1 MGQIVVMVSSHLKMH
16 QVVYINYAE
25 FLVCQSYFHKVK
37 NVEIDTTLKII
48 LKLVDDDIIS
58 ILKYILVNIFLKLKK
73 LSVYSDL
80 FILFKKCST
89 HVHPRWIHI
98 DVWQNQYNIVI
109 SLQLK

>member
-1 MGQIVVMVSSHLKMH
+1 MDMFMGQIVVMVSSHLKMH
-16 QVVYINYAE
+16 QVVHINYTE

-37 NVEIDTTLKII
+37 NVEIDTTLKIM

-58 ILKYILVNIFLKLKK
+58 ILKYILVNIFLKK
-73 LSVYSDL
+73 LSVYSNL

-98 DVWQNQYNIVI
+98 DVWQNQYNIV
-109 SLQLK
+109 K